1 MDKDENHS
9 YNVNEKKTE
18 NQSISMNEK
27 ENENAVIIA
36 SRENRN
42 TSLGRLLK
50 SVLIDCIS
58 DTSVTGPPNIIKDN
72 LHIGI

>member
-1 MDKDENHS
+1 MDKDETQS
-9 YNVNEKKTE
+9 YNINKKKTE
-18 NQSISMNEK
+18 NQSFSINEK
-27 ENENAVIIA
+27 ENENADITP

-42 TSLGRLLK
+42 TSLGRLVK

-58 DTSVTGPPNIIKDN
+58 DTSVAGPPNIIKDN